1 MRSMIFA
8 AALVAAAPL
17 AAAPSTANAQE
28 APAGV
33 AENGQRL
40 FNQCRVCHTPQEG
53 GRNGVGPNLYRVYG
67 RPAGSIEGFRYSVPM
82 RERAAAGLAWNEANL
97 RAYLADP
104 KAIVPAG
111 SMSFPGFR
119 DNAQNISDVMAY
131 LRQVG
136 GQ

>member
-1 MRSMIFA
+1 MRSIIFA
-8 AALVAAAPL
+8 AALVALSPL
-17 AAAPSTANAQE
+17 AAQAQD
-28 APAGV
+28 APAGN

-40 FNQCRVCHTPQEG
+40 FNQCRACHTANEG

-67 RPAGSIEGFRYSVPM
+67 RAAGSIEGFRYSAPM
-82 RERAAAGLAWNEANL
+82 RAKAGEGLVWNEANL

-104 KAIVPAG
+104 KAVVPAG
-111 SMSFPGFR
+111 SMSFQGFR
-119 DNAQNISDVMAY
+119 DNAQNISDVIAY

>member
-8 AALVAAAPL
+8 AAFVALSPL
-17 AAAPSTANAQE
+17 AAMAQE
-28 APAGV
+28 APAGN

-40 FNQCRVCHTPQEG
+40 FNQCRACHTANEG

-67 RPAGSIEGFRYSVPM
+67 RAAGSIEGFRYSAPM
-82 RERAAAGLAWNEANL
+82 RERAGSGLAWNEANL

-104 KAIVPAG
+104 KAVVPAG
-111 SMSFPGFR
+111 TMSFAGFK
-119 DNAQNISDVMAY
+119 DNAQNISDVIAY

>member
-8 AALVAAAPL
+8 AAFVALSPL
-17 AAAPSTANAQE
+17 AALAQD
-28 APAGV
+28 APAGN

-40 FNQCRVCHTPQEG
+40 FNQCRACHTANEG

-67 RPAGSIEGFRYSVPM
+67 RAAGSIEGFRYSAPM
-82 RERAAAGLAWNEANL
+82 RAKAGEGLVWNEANL

-104 KAIVPAG
+104 KAVVPAG
-111 SMSFPGFR
+111 TMSFAGFK
-119 DNAQNISDVMAY
+119 DNAQNISDVIAY

>member
-1 MRSMIFA
+1 MRSIIFA
-8 AALVAAAPL
+8 AAFVALSPL
-17 AAAPSTANAQE
+17 AALAQD
-28 APAGV
+28 APAGN

-40 FNQCRVCHTPQEG
+40 FNQCRACHTANEG

-67 RPAGSIEGFRYSVPM
+67 RAAGSIEGFRYSAPM
-82 RERAAAGLAWNEANL
+82 RAKAGEGLVWNEANL

-104 KAIVPAG
+104 KAVVPAG
-111 SMSFPGFR
+111 TMSFAGFK
-119 DNAQNISDVMAY
+119 DNAQNISDVIAY